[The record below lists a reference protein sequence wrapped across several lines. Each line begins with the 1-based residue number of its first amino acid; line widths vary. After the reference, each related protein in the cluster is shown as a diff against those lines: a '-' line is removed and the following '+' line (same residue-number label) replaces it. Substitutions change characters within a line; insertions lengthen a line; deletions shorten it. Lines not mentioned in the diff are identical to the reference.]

1 MNPAVLFIGI
11 GVAAMIAAV
20 MFLFTKDDDKTSE
33 RFGALVGGGKR
44 PKSNPAGSLVRM
56 DAFETDGKT
65 LLEQI
70 TPNIPSLRKV
80 FEQAD
85 CNIAPSAL
93 VGMSLLLF
101 LVGTTFSLFIPR
113 VPSLAAPFMGFVFA
127 TFPWIWL
134 WSKRRARLKAFENQ
148 LPDALELLARAL
160 RSGQSLAAGFQV
172 IADEMPA
179 PIADEFNRVY
189 QEQNMGITI
198 EDALKSCSDR
208 VENLDFRFFVTSVA
222 IQRQTGGDLAEIL
235 DKIGHI
241 IRERFKILGA
251 VQALTG
257 EGRLSGY
264 VLVGLPFFLLAVLLY
279 INPEYVRP
287 LWEHPMGR
295 KMSAFGIV
303 SQIIGAYVIQRIVDI
318 KV

>member
-1 MNPAVLFIGI
+1 MNPIVLLIGI
-11 GVAAMIAAV
+11 GIAAMVAAI
-20 MFLFTKDDDKTSE
+20 MFLFSKDDDKTNE
-33 RFGALVGGGKR
+33 RFGALVGGTKR
-44 PKSNPAGSLVRM
+44 PKSNPGGSLVRM
-56 DAFETDGKT
+56 DAFDTDAKT
-65 LLEQI
+65 LLQQI

-93 VGMSLLLF
+93 FGMSLLL
-101 LVGTTFSLFIPR
+101 LAVGTTFSLFIPR
-113 VPSLAAPFMGFVFA
+113 VPTFAAPFMGLIFS
-127 TFPWIWL
+127 TFPWLWL
-134 WSKRRARLKAFENQ
+134 WNKRKARLKTFENQ

-172 IADEMPA
+172 IAEEMPS
-179 PIADEFNRVY
+179 PICDEFNRVF

-198 EDALKSCSDR
+198 EDALRSMSER
-208 VENLDFRFFVTSVA
+208 VANLDFRFFVTSVA

-241 IRERFKILGA
+241 IRERFKILGTI
-251 VQALTG
+251 QALTG

-264 VLVGLPFFLLAVLLY
+264 VLVSLPIFMFFVLLY
-279 INPEYVRP
+279 INPEYVKP
-287 LWEHPMGR
+287 LWEHPLGR
-295 KMSAFGIV
+295 KMSAVGIV
-303 SQIIGAYVIQRIVDI
+303 MQIIGAYVIQRIVDI